1 MSPKE
6 KKPAPVTKFLFGE
19 DFESPQSWLWVSHTQ
34 YPRFIARIRD
44 TAQGSITLKVHPLN
58 ELDSTFAARPG
69 SEALVRAAARSFLL
83 HVDGRKLGPTEEIK
97 WEALQA
103 CAIPEQSLLEDAR
116 ALHMFALNV
125 TPRKVLAEIHR
136 GVFKIIECPEEVAQN
151 LLRLNSR
158 TVLAEMTR
166 GKIRI
171 IVAPAKMEPETLEA
185 IKVKFAALFKAAKA
199 SLKVASKNTPPIPRK
214 AKRESRATPK
224 A

>member
-6 KKPAPVTKFLFGE
+6 KKTAPVPKFLFGE
-19 DFESPQSWLWVSHTQ
+19 DFGSPHSWLWVNHTH

-44 TAQGSITLKVHPLN
+44 TAQGSITLRVHPLN

-69 SEALVRAAARSFLL
+69 SEALERSAARSFLL

-97 WEALQA
+97 WEALKA
-103 CAIPEQSLLEDAR
+103 SAIPAQILLEDAR
-116 ALHMFALNV
+116 ALHSFALNV

-136 GVFKIIECPEEVAQN
+136 GALKVIECPEKVARN

-171 IVAPAKMEPETLEA
+171 IVSPAQMQPETLEA
-185 IKVKFAALFKAAKA
+185 IKMKFAALFKAAKA
-199 SLKVASKNTPPIPRK
+199 SLKVANKNPPIPRK
-214 AKRESRATPK
+214 AKRSRAGPNT
-224 A
+224 